1 MKIMD
6 IKIILKSLLKALR
19 DIAIVCVISALTTLL
34 VALIN
39 AFLGISIASIIIG
52 LLILLCVLVI
62 TIGYYKEVLS

>member
-1 MKIMD
+1 MEYRR
-6 IKIILKSLLKALR
+6 ILKALLKALR

-34 VALIN
+34 VVLMN

-62 TIGYYKEVLS
+62 TITYYKEGGKNE

>member
-1 MKIMD
+1 MD
-6 IKIILKSLLKALR
+6 IKRILKALLKALR

-52 LLILLCVLVI
+52 LFILLCVLVI
-62 TIGYYKEVLS
+62 TIGYYKEGGKNE